1 MADYK
6 QIAKRVLE
14 AVGGSENIEM
24 VTHCMTRLRFN
35 LKDDAIPNDDAIRA
49 IDGVAGVARNPG
61 QYQIIIGTQV
71 SKVYKELCE
80 IGNVG
85 NKSAA
90 QEHKEDK
97 KKKMTAKS
105 VGNAVLNYMAGCMT
119 PMIPVLLAAGLCRTL
134 NSVLGPDMLGLYGME
149 SNLYILFDFLFDAGL
164 YFMPILVGFNA
175 AKILDINQML
185 GAFIGCI
192 LLVPDFAALA
202 EAGNSFTVFGIPC
215 TLTAYGQTVIPVMIS
230 VWVFSLIYKIIQKI
244 MPDLLT
250 TIFTPFLSVIISIP
264 FILCF
269 CAPLGTMIGNE
280 IGAGLAAFGQ
290 TTGFFGI
297 AIISALWEF
306 LVMTGMHLALM
317 MPMMASY
324 FETGVMTGPAQAG
337 GFATWACFGVALGAA
352 LRLKNKKEKTS
363 AFGAFVSGIVGTVTE
378 PTLYGICFKY
388 RRCFIGLFIGG
399 FLGGA
404 YAGITNV
411 CTYVLSSGNFL
422 SLLGYTG
429 GTTANLINGVI
440 ACLLSMVSAAVFTFI
455 FGFSK
460 EELKK

>member
-1 MADYK
+1 
-6 QIAKRVLE
+6 
-14 AVGGSENIEM
+14 
-24 VTHCMTRLRFN
+24 
-35 LKDDAIPNDDAIRA
+35 
-49 IDGVAGVARNPG
+49 
-61 QYQIIIGTQV
+61 
-71 SKVYKELCE
+71 
-80 IGNVG
+80 
-85 NKSAA
+85 
-90 QEHKEDK
+90 
-97 KKKMTAKS
+97 
-105 VGNAVLNYMAGCMT
+105 
-119 PMIPVLLAAGLCRTL
+119 
-134 NSVLGPDMLGLYGME
+134 MLGLYGME

>member
-6 QIAKRVLE
+6 QIAKSVLE

-35 LKDDAIPNDDAIRA
+35 LKDDTIPNDDAIRE

-80 IGNVG
+80 MGNVG
-85 NKSAA
+85 NKSTA
-90 QEHKEDK
+90 QEQKEGEK
-97 KKKMTAKS
+97 QKITPKS

-134 NSVLGPDMLGLYGME
+134 NSVLGPDMLGVYGTE

-164 YFMPILVGFNA
+164 YFMPILVGHSA
-175 AKILDINQML
+175 AKILNINQML

-192 LLVPDFAALA
+192 LLAPDFVALA
-202 EAGNSFTVFGIPC
+202 EAGNPFTVYGIPC
-215 TLTAYGQTVIPVMIS
+215 TLTTYGQTVIPVMIS
-230 VWVFSLIYKIIQKI
+230 VWVFSLIYKVVQKI

-250 TIFTPFLSVIISIP
+250 TIFTPFLSVIISVP
-264 FILCF
+264 FILCL
-269 CAPLGTMIGNE
+269 CAPLGTIIGNG

-290 TTGFFGI
+290 TTGFFGL

-388 RRCFIGLFIGG
+388 KRCFIGLLLGG
-399 FLGGA
+399 FIGGA

-429 GTTANLINGVI
+429 GTTANLVNGVI
-440 ACLLSMVSAAVFTFI
+440 ACLLSLASAAIFTFI

-460 EELKK
+460 EELEK

>member
-6 QIAKRVLE
+6 QIAKSVLE

-35 LKDDAIPNDDAIRA
+35 LKDDTIPNDEIIREV
-49 IDGVAGVARNPG
+49 DGVSGVARNPG

-71 SKVYKELCE
+71 GKVYKELCE
-80 IGNVG
+80 IGDVG
-85 NKSAA
+85 KKTADQEQKDRKKEKISFKSA
-90 QEHKEDK
+90 
-97 KKKMTAKS
+97 
-105 VGNAVLNYMAGCMT
+105 GNAILNYMTGCMT

-134 NSVLGPDMLGLYGME
+134 NSVLGPDMLGLYGTE
-149 SNLYILFDFLFDAGL
+149 SNLYILFDFIFDAGL
-164 YFMPILVGFNA
+164 YFLPILVGANA
-175 AKILDINQML
+175 AKILGINQML

-192 LLVPDFAALA
+192 LLSPDFMSI
-202 EAGNSFTVFGIPC
+202 AGAGTPFTVYGIPC
-215 TLTAYGQTVIPVMIS
+215 TLTNYGQTVIPVMIS
-230 VWVFSLIYKIIQKI
+230 VWVFSLIYKLVQKF

-250 TIFTPFLSVIISIP
+250 TIFTPFLSVIISVP
-264 FILCF
+264 FILCL
-269 CAPLGTMIGNE
+269 CAPLGTIIGSG
-280 IGAGLAAFGQ
+280 IGAGLVAFGQ
-290 TTGFFGI
+290 ATGFFGV
-297 AIISALWEF
+297 ALISGLWEF
-306 LVMTGMHLALM
+306 LVMSGMHLALM
-317 MPMMASY
+317 MPMMAGF
-324 FETGVMTGPAQAG
+324 FETGVMSGPAQAG

-352 LRLKNKKEKTS
+352 LRLKNKKEKSS

-388 RRCFIGLFIGG
+388 KRCFIGLFLGG
-399 FLGGA
+399 FIGGA

-429 GTTANLINGVI
+429 GTAANLVNGVI
-440 ACLLSMVSAAVFTFI
+440 ACLLSMISATVFTFL

-460 EELKK
+460 GELKK

>member
-6 QIAKRVLE
+6 QIAKSVLE

-35 LKDDAIPNDDAIRA
+35 LKDDTIPNDDAIRD

-80 IGNVG
+80 MGNVG
-85 NKSAA
+85 NKSTA
-90 QEHKEDK
+90 QEQKEDERK
-97 KKKMTAKS
+97 KITPKA
-105 VGNAVLNYMAGCMT
+105 VGNAILNYMAGCMT

-134 NSVLGPDMLGLYGME
+134 NSVLGPDMLGLYGMD
-149 SNLYILFDFLFDAGL
+149 SNFYILFDFLFDAGL

-192 LLVPDFAALA
+192 LLAPDFAALA
-202 EAGNSFTVFGIPC
+202 EAGNPFTVYGIPC
-215 TLTAYGQTVIPVMIS
+215 TLTTYGQTVIPAMIS
-230 VWVFSLIYKIIQKI
+230 VWVFSLIYKFIQKI

-250 TIFTPFLSVIISIP
+250 TIFTPFLSVVISIP
-264 FILCF
+264 FILCL
-269 CAPLGTMIGNE
+269 CAPLGTIIGNG

-290 TTGFFGI
+290 TTGFFGL

-388 RRCFIGLFIGG
+388 KRCFIGLLLGG
-399 FLGGA
+399 FIGGA

-429 GTTANLINGVI
+429 GSTANLVNGVI
-440 ACLLSMVSAAVFTFI
+440 ACLLSLVSAAIFTFI

-460 EELKK
+460 EELEK